1 MNEEQTAPPQPSQTG
16 SPHQRLKELMSIP
29 DNLKT
34 EAQWDELI
42 ELEIAMAQGGRVIGN
57 NQKGPQHQ
65 SGQGGKN
72 AKPHGGGGGGQPRK
86 PARKFHK
93 KPAKPVAPGGSQT
106 P

>member
-1 MNEEQTAPPQPSQTG
+1 MNEEQTAPPQPSQTH

-57 NQKGPQHQ
+57 NQKGPQHP

-72 AKPHGGGGGGQPRK
+72 AKSQAGAQPRK

-93 KPAKPVAPGGSQT
+93 KPPKPAASGG
-106 P
+106 